1 MVIIFE
7 PVEILGKEK
16 AVAESGA
23 GSRTGILKGKFSKN
37 GVAPRNGENIKITFD
52 GFK

>member
-1 MVIIFE
+1 MFVIFE

-16 AVAESGA
+16 AVVEFRRKEPHWYMESSQRM
-23 GSRTGILKGKFSKN
+23 GSH
-37 GVAPRNGENIKITFD
+37 PEMGENIKITFD

>member
-7 PVEILGKEK
+7 LVEILGKEK
-16 AVAESGA
+16 AVTESGT
-23 GSRTGILKGKFSKN
+23 GSRTGIFKGKFSKN
-37 GVAPRNGENIKITFD
+37 GVAPRHGENIKITFD

>member
-7 PVEILGKEK
+7 PVEVREALQ
-16 AVAESGA
+16 
-23 GSRTGILKGKFSKN
+23 GSQVGTALVYGKFSKN
-37 GVAPRNGENIKITFD
+37 GVAPRYGENIKITFD

>member
-7 PVEILGKEK
+7 PVKIQKPEEQGSQ
-16 AVAESGA
+16 VGA
-23 GSRTGILKGKFSKN
+23 ALVYGKFSKN
-37 GVAPRNGENIKITFD
+37 GVAPRDGENIKITFD